1 MDNYYTKQE
10 ADSEFLTSSDLN
22 DYYTKT
28 EADDEFVSSN
38 QGSENSGK
46 FLKVDTD
53 GNVFP
58 ATGSSGGL
66 QPEDLISENH
76 HTVLKIQNGT
86 RQKTLDD
93 IVYEGKSYRDI
104 FETNNILG
112 IQPGFADGT
121 QGTLIQNGT
130 TPVPVLVAG
139 SEVSDSVGD
148 YVLKAFGSTSTQWK
162 TPESAALP
170 ISTVTFFGASVKC
183 ERRSAGYLGL
193 TRGAATPTELLG
205 IDGVTS
211 GWELISGYKTRTSS
225 SAAGIFIGSISGAN
239 LDGYIDMPVAVDMT
253 IFENMP
259 SEDFM
264 SDLYETYYKL
274 KRGDVIPE
282 DDYRKLIDYNFV
294 SEDDNTT
301 LKLQI
306 GEEIVTL
313 DTEAI
318 DGMTYREVFETNNT
332 LGIDP
337 GFENNSWA
345 PLTVPSGV
353 TTPTLVETA
362 TESNAEGAVGKYVL
376 KVQGSSSCQLGTPT
390 PYTASDYTFM
400 AANVKCTRRS
410 AGYLGVTRGS
420 NPQSAW
426 VESVTDGFVVVGGIG
441 NYSSNF
447 RGTVGSYT
455 GANLDGYVDMPVII
469 QMSIFTSSPSV
480 GILSELYK
488 NYLEIKRHG
497 GSYSKSI
504 YRTLIKGKDSSIP
517 CTSNVARQTF
527 YDEMMAEA
535 TAIGMTNTVYQSASG
550 LATANVTT
558 ANDTVK
564 LGAKGMSYPEM
575 VEIWSCKEKTV
586 KTSGVVRT
594 ITVNSTIVDHDG
606 WADVMK
612 TDYLLLGGK
621 TGTYGGRY
629 NYCIT
634 LKAKDTQDIFT
645 ICTSST
651 TAETSTN
658 NRHVYAKKLADIAK
672 LLRAAGEY
680 GITNSDN
687 IQDATCK
694 AAVKEIEAT
703 MSGLLTNATVILTPQ
718 YGAAYDEQNILD
730 GTDKAFL
737 YSLDGSTQFIT
748 ASMTK
753 MMTFY
758 LTVKWIKDLDSTFE
772 LLAEDVQSGSGPT
785 LTGGEVFTFRDALYV
800 LMLPSSNT
808 VANCLARIVG
818 QKIYSIRNRT

>member
-1 MDNYYTKQE
+1 M
-10 ADSEFLTSSDLN
+10 
-22 DYYTKT
+22 
-28 EADDEFVSSN
+28 
-38 QGSENSGK
+38 
-46 FLKVDTD
+46 KVDTD

-86 RQKTLDD
+86 RQKTLND
-93 IVYEGKSYRDI
+93 IVYEGKSYIDI

-121 QGTLIQNGT
+121 QGTLVQNNT
-130 TPVPVLVAG
+130 TPTPVLVAG
-139 SEVSDSVGD
+139 SEVPDSVGD
-148 YVLKAFGSTSTQWK
+148 YVLKAFGSTSLQWR

-170 ISTVTFFGASVKC
+170 ISTVTFLGASVKC

-193 TRGAATPTELLG
+193 TRGGTTPTELLG

-211 GWELISGYKTRTSS
+211 GWELLSGYRTRSGS
-225 SAAGIFIGSISGAN
+225 SATGVFIGSISGAN

-306 GEEIVTL
+306 DEETLAL
-313 DTEAI
+313 DTIAI
-318 DGMTYREVFETNNT
+318 DNLSYRDIFETNNS
-332 LGIDP
+332 LGIQP
-337 GFENNSWA
+337 GFAGNTWS
-345 PLTVPSGV
+345 PLIVPSGI
-353 TTPTLVETA
+353 TTPTLVEKSQA
-362 TESNAEGAVGKYVL
+362 GVGAVGDYVL
-376 KVQGSSSCQLGTPT
+376 KVEGSGSCQLGTAT

-410 AGYLGVTRGS
+410 AGNLGVTRGS
-420 NPQSAW
+420 NPNSAW
-426 VESVTDGFVVVGGIG
+426 VESVTDGFVVVSGIG
-441 NYSSNF
+441 NYTSNF

-480 GILSELYK
+480 GVLTELYK

-497 GSYSKSI
+497 GSYSKPI
-504 YRTLIKGKDSSIP
+504 YKTLIKGGNTSIP
-517 CTSNVARQTF
+517 CTSDVARQTF

-535 TAIGMTNTVYQSASG
+535 DAIGMTNTVYQSASG

-558 ANDTVK
+558 TNDTVK
-564 LGAKGMSYPEM
+564 LGAKGMCYPEM

-586 KTSGVVRT
+586 KTSGVIRT

-687 IQDATCK
+687 IQNADCK
-694 AAVKEIEAT
+694 TAVKEIEAT

-753 MMTFY
+753 IMTFY

-772 LLAEDVQSGSGPT
+772 LLAEDVQTGSGPT

-808 VANCLARIVG
+808 IANCLARVVG
-818 QKIYSIRNRT
+818 QKIYSIKNRT